1 MFKSIIDKIGTFL
14 KVAFSWKRV
23 HSPNSTSK
31 AKTHQG
37 HAGSTSGDYS
47 PLHIGDV
54 HLYYAKKE
62 TRETTSYTKS
72 WETLLKTFS
81 PESAQRF
88 ARMINDPK
96 SKDPGKH
103 NLNGHKKWLSQ
114 QFENIGL
121 DHSDPRAPAFNQIK
135 KKVITSIEELYDH
148 GEESQFEKAWAN
160 HLFDLEAIKDI

>member
-1 MFKSIIDKIGTFL
+1 MLKSIIDKIGTLL
-14 KVAFSWKRV
+14 KVTFSCKRD

-37 HAGSTSGDYS
+37 HAGATSGNHS
-47 PLHIGDV
+47 PLHIGDS
-54 HLYYAKKE
+54 HHYYAKE
-62 TRETTSYTKS
+62 TKETTSYTKS

-81 PESAQRF
+81 SESAQRF

-96 SKDPGKH
+96 SKDLGKH

-121 DHSDPRAPAFNQIK
+121 NHSDPRAPTFNQIRK
-135 KKVITSIEELYDH
+135 KAITSIEELYDS
-148 GEESQFEKAWAN
+148 GEEAQFKKAWAN
-160 HLFDLEAIKDI
+160 LLFDLEAIKDI

>member
-1 MFKSIIDKIGTFL
+1 MQEQ
-14 KVAFSWKRV
+14 
-23 HSPNSTSK
+23 P
-31 AKTHQG
+31 QG
-37 HAGSTSGDYS
+37 IT
-47 PLHIGDV
+47 LLFI
-54 HLYYAKKE
+54 LETLTITMQKKE

-96 SKDPGKH
+96 SKDHGKH

-121 DHSDPRAPAFNQIK
+121 DHSDPRAAIFNQTRQK
-135 KKVITSIEELYDH
+135 AITSIEELYYQ

>member
-1 MFKSIIDKIGTFL
+1 MLKSIIDKIGTLL
-14 KVAFSWKRV
+14 KLAFSWKRV
-23 HSPNSTSK
+23 HSPNSMSK

-47 PLHIGDV
+47 PLHIGEV
-54 HLYYAKKE
+54 HHYYAKKD

-72 WETLLKTFS
+72 WEALLKAFS

-88 ARMINDPK
+88 ARMINNPK
-96 SKDPGKH
+96 DKDSGKQ

-121 DHSDPRAPAFNQIK
+121 DHSDPRATTFNQIRK
-135 KKVITSIEELYDH
+135 KAITSIEELYDH
-148 GEESQFEKAWAN
+148 GEESKFEKAWAH